1 MQAHGFRADDHLVSQ
16 VLEIIGGATYE
27 ALQTPQ
33 EPEDNEAWPA
43 EEGDDS
49 VFYSDED
56 QGHKDARAKTG
67 GGAGKAEET
76 RVFIRESSEVEEDR
90 TELQTPNSEAMDETA
105 AADPGAAPEED
116 GDAEAQTRTKASG
129 TGKSSVRTCTP
140 TRPSVST
147 TQTSLCCFSADLL
160 EDEKAVLERP
170 NLQHFLPKLAD
181 VGAPVGFHHWPGA
194 GYDTLPSPKTS
205 FNHLTSSKYDTVS
218 YCRIRRGNTRQKIE
232 KFEYMILNL

>member
-1 MQAHGFRADDHLVSQ
+1 MQAHRLRADDHLVSQ

-27 ALQTPQ
+27 ALQSPQ
-33 EPEDNEAWPA
+33 EPEESEAWPA

-67 GGAGKAEET
+67 GGTDKDEEA
-76 RVFIRESSEVEEDR
+76 RVFFRESPEAEEDR
-90 TELQTPNSEAMDETA
+90 TELQTPNSEATDQPA

-116 GDAEAQTRTKASG
+116 RNTEAQMQKTTSG
-129 TGKSSVRTCTP
+129 TGKRNVRSCTP
-140 TRPSVST
+140 RRPPVST
-147 TQTSLCCFSADLL
+147 TQTSPFCFSADPL
-160 EDEKAVLERP
+160 EDEKAALETPKR
-170 NLQHFLPKLAD
+170 QRFLPKLAD
-181 VGAPVGFHHWPGA
+181 VDAPVGFHQRPGA
-194 GYDTLPSPKTS
+194 GYTSLPSPKTS

-218 YCRIRRGNTRQKIE
+218 YRRIRRGNTRQKIE